1 MLKKY
6 FLITESGARVFVG
19 YKVKNLDHL
28 NELGYHVSPLTVEYY
43 TKARRKGV
51 VYISKTGYGKATEVD
66 LFDNKGMLIG
76 TAYKNKEGVKNDQ
89 RKIGNTNF

>member
-6 FLITESGARVFVG
+6 FLITESGKRVFVG

-28 NELGYHVSPLTVEYY
+28 NELGYHLSPLTVEYY

-51 VYISKTGYGKATEVD
+51 VYISKTGYHSKEAEVFI
-66 LFDNKGMLIG
+66 FDNKGMMIG
-76 TAYKNKEGVKNDQ
+76 TAFKNREGEKN
-89 RKIGNTNF
+89 G

>member
-28 NELGYHVSPLTVEYY
+28 NELGYHVSPLTEDYFF
-43 TKARRKGV
+43 KARKRGT
-51 VYISKTGYGKATEVD
+51 VYISKEGYGKATEVFI
-66 LFDNKGMLIG
+66 FDNKGMMIG
-76 TAYKNKEGVKNDQ
+76 TAYKNKEGVK
-89 RKIGNTNF
+89 K